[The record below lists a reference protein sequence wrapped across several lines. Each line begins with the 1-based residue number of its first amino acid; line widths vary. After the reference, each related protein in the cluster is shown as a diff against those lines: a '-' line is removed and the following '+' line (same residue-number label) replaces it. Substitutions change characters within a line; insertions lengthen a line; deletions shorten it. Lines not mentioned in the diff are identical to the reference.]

1 MSSIIQ
7 VSVEFNPS
15 ERSYGDMKAEAV
27 SKFERQFIENLILR
41 HHGNLSAASK
51 EVKMDR
57 KHLYD
62 LAKKHGL
69 RKDPKPTED
78 YTEETR

>member
-15 ERSYGDMKAEAV
+15 ERSYREMKAEWV
-27 SKFERQFIENLILR
+27 LEFERQFIDKLIER
-41 HHGNLSAASK
+41 HAGNLSAASK

-69 RKDPKPTED
+69 RKDPTPAK
-78 YTEETR
+78 ET